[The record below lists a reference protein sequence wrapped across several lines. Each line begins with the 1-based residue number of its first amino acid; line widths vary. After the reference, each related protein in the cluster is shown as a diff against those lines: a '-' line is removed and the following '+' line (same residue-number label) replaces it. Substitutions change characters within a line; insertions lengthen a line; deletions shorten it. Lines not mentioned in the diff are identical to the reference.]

1 MTGSEAG
8 SLLSAMGRHLEEV
21 LGRASQGGDASED
34 ASSEALRDAVYLLL
48 NELEGVNR
56 PKALQ
61 AIQSHGF
68 SCARDKSLQRRGRTP
83 DLEALESHVMV
94 YRND

>member
-68 SCARDKSLQRRGRTP
+68 SCARDKESAAAREDARPGSSRKPCHGLQK
-83 DLEALESHVMV
+83 
-94 YRND
+94 